1 MDDINHYILWKVIW
15 SSYRELAW
23 VGFEPTSTEFHSD
36 ALTDWAIRPWSQ
48 LVLVIFWGNQVS
60 VAEWTIYLYV
70 YYVYTMYIYIYI
82 YVYISYFTYICTRDA
97 VGLYPDT
104 PHEEGLIAIRE
115 DLDTR
120 KDKTISTDSLVKLAE
135 YALKITSLSTIN
147 LWGTAIGTKMAPPY
161 AFIFRDSLEEDI
173 MSNRLLKPFVCW
185 CYVDDIMC
193 EHGEEE
199 LQNVRDSISSYYKV
213 YSRILLGKNKFSGC
227 YCYQIG

>member
-1 MDDINHYILWKVIW
+1 
-15 SSYRELAW
+15 
-23 VGFEPTSTEFHSD
+23 
-36 ALTDWAIRPWSQ
+36 
-48 LVLVIFWGNQVS
+48 
-60 VAEWTIYLYV
+60 
-70 YYVYTMYIYIYI
+70 
-82 YVYISYFTYICTRDA
+82 
-97 VGLYPDT
+97 
-104 PHEEGLIAIRE
+104 
-115 DLDTR
+115 
-120 KDKTISTDSLVKLAE
+120 
-135 YALKITSLSTIN
+135 
-147 LWGTAIGTKMAPPY
+147 MAPPY